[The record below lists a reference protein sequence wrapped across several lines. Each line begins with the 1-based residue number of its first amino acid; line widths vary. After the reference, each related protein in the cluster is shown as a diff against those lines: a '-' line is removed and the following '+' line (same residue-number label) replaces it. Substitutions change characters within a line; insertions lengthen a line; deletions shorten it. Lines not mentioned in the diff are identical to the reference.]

1 MLLALA
7 FALAADSGFDARV
20 QAAKV
25 LEKNPEGKAW
35 QASLWDKVG
44 NPATDALKDCIASN
58 APADKTP
65 FTIVATIDAKGRSSN
80 VVVQPET
87 PVSQCFTGQFS
98 VWTLPLPPKTPAPYP
113 FEIDVSMGK

>member
-20 QAAKV
+20 QAAKA

-35 QASLWDKVG
+35 QGALWDKIG

-58 APADKTP
+58 SPADRTP
-65 FTIVATIDAKGRSSN
+65 FTIVATIDAKGRSSD
-80 VVVQPET
+80 VAVQPET
-87 PVSQCFTGQFS
+87 PVAKCFTGQFA
-98 VWTLPLPPKTPAPYP
+98 VWTLPPPPKKPAPYP